1 MFDNVKKPKAI
12 NIVFRVSQNEAAA
25 LKHICD
31 VEGRTRSNALRRA
44 ILRYRD
50 EIDARYSDNSSGS
63 DTSSTCTESP

>member
-1 MFDNVKKPKAI
+1 MFNNLNNPKSVK
-12 NIVFRVSQNEAAA
+12 VTFRVSQNEAAA